1 MNNSKEITICL
12 VLLFSF
18 FFFISMAS
26 AATGISLST
35 PRPFSDT
42 TEQHVESGVS
52 LITPPE
58 DNVNITLNVSVNN
71 SLTSDYSETTNIW
84 ETDDGPIENVD
95 DILHNDLGGLQGG
108 TSGQYYH
115 LTSSQYSYVDTNL
128 FDFLLPADLSNIS
141 ANFSGSYDW
150 TAESP
155 WFEFNG
161 THLELNETAVDA
173 NILLVAGPH
182 TVDTNASTAC
192 SSSEVLLGNGS
203 CYDTAA
209 FFDDTDTTYTFN
221 DTQMNSS
228 GGYITILESWLL
240 SLFYT
245 EPEVDALI
253 SNISLTPGPQGP
265 PGINGTDGQNLTLN
279 NIIDNGDGTYTWNFS
294 DGTLFT
300 TSNLT
305 GPQGLP
311 GIDGINGT
319 NGIDGIN
326 GTNGIDGLNLTLNNI
341 INNGDGTYTWNFS
354 DGTLFTTGN
363 LTGPQGIPGINGTNG
378 IDGINGTDGIDGQ
391 NLTLNNIINNGDGTY
406 TWNFSDGTLFTTGN
420 LTGPQGLPGVDGING
435 TDGIDGINGTDGI
448 DGVNGTFTDIIN
460 TTQMNNTGGVLSIME
475 SWLYSLFYSKAE
487 VDSLAEVTIQQEV
500 LNVVSSGGTASAT
513 SGIIDFEIKEI
524 SVNTTSGTQFRFE
537 AIEASTGAIIDK
549 DRKLHTTSWRIE
561 KNYPINDSVNISITS
576 ANPDDSFTIT
586 IKYMD
591 NFY

>member
-1 MNNSKEITICL
+1 
-12 VLLFSF
+12 
-18 FFFISMAS
+18 MAS

-363 LTGPQGIPGINGTNG
+363 LTGPQG
-378 IDGINGTDGIDGQ
+378 
-391 NLTLNNIINNGDGTY
+391 
-406 TWNFSDGTLFTTGN
+406 
-420 LTGPQGLPGVDGING
+420 LPGVDGING